1 MDKTEPGRVG
11 AYGRVLPGF
20 TEDDIIG
27 SPYAVVEYV
36 VNEDIGG
43 DEALQEFR
51 KKLSNRGIKLML
63 DLVPN
68 VRIIA
73 LTYIVGSFE
82 ARQQLIQAFP
92 RSAGH
97 WLPSTWQLTLN
108 G

>member
-73 LTYIVGSFE
+73 LNYILDSFE
-82 ARQQLIQAFP
+82 ALQQLIRAFP
-92 RSAGH
+92 RSAA
-97 WLPSTWQLTLN
+97 N
-108 G
+108 GYPAHGS